1 MDVLSCGKAVLCKS
15 IAMTTS
21 LGSEASGA
29 HRLQDVTVLAIS
41 IAGIWSSSDPAES
54 KVSGAHRW

>member
-1 MDVLSCGKAVLCKS
+1 
-15 IAMTTS
+15 MTTS

-29 HRLQDVTVLAIS
+29 HRWQDVTVLAIS
-41 IAGIWSSSDPAES
+41 IRWDLEQLRPRRV